1 MLQNLRYEFN
11 GCCYPKY
18 DDDEVGMIIP
28 CSAMVVLAFKKPT
41 TDIEYDKCPICGE
54 EIYACSNGMCGHK

>member
-1 MLQNLRYEFN
+1 MLDNLRCEN
-11 GCCYPKY
+11 DGCCYLK
-18 DDDEVGMIIP
+18 DNEIGMIIP
-28 CSAMVVLAFKKPT
+28 CSHTVVLAFKKPT